1 MGDCSVSSGRLQ
13 HFIFTPLPV
22 MIEAMCRQVSSHY
35 HVHLHTPACPCPPCT
50 TPAIMIYIYI
60 YICICVSMHIY
71 IYIYTHIHMFEHEL
85 QTLRCFPP
93 LACASN
99 CVMLAIPST
108 CTVNVASWVQGAS
121 NIINYLFMFSLFDML
136 FNLALTNGIHNIGN
150 SWHQQSS
157 ITGTINIKISN
168 IITGIININMY
179 ECIHMYTYI
188 YIYML
193 LLARFRDHQ

>member
-1 MGDCSVSSGRLQ
+1 MGDCSVVIWATAA
-13 HFIFTPLPV
+13 F
-22 MIEAMCRQVSSHY
+22 
-35 HVHLHTPACPCPPCT
+35 HLHTPTCHDRSHVQTSVKPLSCPSSHPCLPMPPMHN
-50 TPAIMIYIYI
+50 PSHHDIYIYI
-60 YICICVSMHIY
+60 YICICVSMH

-99 CVMLAIPST
+99 CVMLASPST

-157 ITGTINIKISN
+157 ITGTININISN

-193 LLARFRDHQ
+193 LLSRFRDHQ